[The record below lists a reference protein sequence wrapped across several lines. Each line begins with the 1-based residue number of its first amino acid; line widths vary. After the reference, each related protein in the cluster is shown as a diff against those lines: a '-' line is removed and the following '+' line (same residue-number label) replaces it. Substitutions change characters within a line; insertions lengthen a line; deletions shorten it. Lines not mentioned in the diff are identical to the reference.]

1 MEHLEVASA
10 REETMTIRE
19 WVIERARDAR
29 RASRPLSLLSTD
41 IKNQALEA
49 MADAI
54 KANEST
60 IVEANRRDLDA
71 ASQLSKA
78 MVDRLTLTPK
88 RIADMHAGLRDV
100 AALPDPVG
108 SNGGMWK
115 RPNGLEIGRVRVP
128 IGVIGIIYESRPNVT
143 ADTAGL
149 CLKSGNAVVLR
160 GGSEAMHSNTA
171 IAKVLTKA
179 AQNAGIP
186 AGAMTFLDNPD
197 RQAVSE
203 MLSLAEYIDLIIP
216 RGGEG
221 LMNAVTSQSKIPV
234 IKHDKGVC
242 HIYVDRDADLRMAQA
257 VCFNAKV
264 QRPGTCNA
272 MEALLVHEHIAP
284 AFLPAI
290 GKKLHD
296 VGVEI
301 RGCPQTVSLMPCAK
315 RATENDWGTE
325 FLSLILAV
333 KVVGDMNAAMEHI
346 AAYGSSHTETIIT
359 KNETTARRF
368 LKEVDASA
376 VMVNAS
382 TRFNDG
388 FQLGLGAEM
397 GISTTRIHAR
407 GPMGL
412 EELTCQKFV
421 VLGNGQVRE

>member
-1 MEHLEVASA
+1 MN
-10 REETMTIRE
+10 IRD
-19 WVIERARDAR
+19 WVIERARQAKL
-29 RASRPLSLLSTD
+29 ASRPLSILSTEV
-41 IKNQALEA
+41 KNQALEA

-54 KANEST
+54 KANEPA
-60 IVEANRRDLDA
+60 IADANRKDLDA
-71 ASQLSKA
+71 ATSLSTA
-78 MVDRLTLTPK
+78 MLDRLTLTPK
-88 RIADMHAGLRDV
+88 RIADMQTGLRDV

-108 SNGGMWK
+108 SRSDMWT
-115 RPNGLEIGRVRVP
+115 RPNGLQIGRVRVP

-160 GGSEAMHSNTA
+160 GGSEAIHSNTA
-171 IAKVLTKA
+171 IVNILTGA
-179 AQNAGIP
+179 ASDAGIP
-186 AGAMTFLDNPD
+186 AGAITFLDNPD
-197 RQAVSE
+197 RQAVTE
-203 MLSLAEYIDLIIP
+203 MLSLTEYIDLIIP

-242 HIYVDRDADLRMAQA
+242 HIYVDRDADLQMAQD
-257 VCFNAKV
+257 VSFNAKV

-272 MEALLVHEHIAP
+272 TEALLVHEHIAP
-284 AFLPAI
+284 TFLPAI
-290 GKKLHD
+290 GMKLQAA
-296 VGVEI
+296 GVEI
-301 RGCPQTVSLMPCAK
+301 RGCPKTVSLIPNAK
-315 RATENDWGTE
+315 RATEDDWGKE
-325 FLSLILAV
+325 FLELILAIKIV
-333 KVVGDMNAAMEHI
+333 DDMDAAMKHI
-346 AAYGSSHTETIIT
+346 VSYGSEHTETIIT
-359 KNETTARRF
+359 NNEAASQRF

-388 FQLGLGAEM
+388 FQFGLGAEM

-421 VLGNGQVRE
+421 VHGNGQVRE

>member
-1 MEHLEVASA
+1 MKENSVN
-10 REETMTIRE
+10 IRD
-19 WVIERARDAR
+19 WVIERARQAKQ
-29 RASRPLSLLSTD
+29 ASRPLSILSTEV
-41 IKNQALEA
+41 KNQALEA
-49 MADAI
+49 MAGAI
-54 KANEST
+54 KVNESV

-71 ASQLSKA
+71 ATQLSKA
-78 MVDRLTLTPK
+78 MLDRLTLTPK
-88 RIADMHAGLRDV
+88 RIADMQTGLRDV

-108 SNGGMWK
+108 SRSDTWK

-160 GGSEAMHSNTA
+160 GGSEAIHSNTA
-171 IAKVLTKA
+171 IVNILTKA
-179 AQNAGIP
+179 SQDAGIP
-186 AGAMTFLDNPD
+186 AGAITFLDNPD
-197 RQAVSE
+197 RQAVTE
-203 MLSLAEYIDLIIP
+203 MLSLTEYIDLIIP

-221 LMNAVTSQSKIPV
+221 LMQAVTSQSKIPV

-242 HIYVDRDADLRMAQA
+242 HIYVDRDADLQMAQE

-272 MEALLVHEHIAP
+272 TEALLVHAHIAP
-284 AFLPAI
+284 TFLPAM
-290 GKKLHD
+290 GKKLHEA
-296 VGVEI
+296 GVEI
-301 RGCPQTVSLMPCAK
+301 RGCPKTVSLIPSAK
-315 RATENDWGTE
+315 RATENDWGKE
-325 FLSLILAV
+325 FLDLILAV
-333 KVVGDMNAAMEHI
+333 KIVDDMDAAMEHI
-346 AAYGSSHTETIIT
+346 VNYGSEHTESIIT
-359 KNETTARRF
+359 KNDATAQRF

-388 FQLGLGAEM
+388 FEFGLGAEM

-412 EELTCQKFV
+412 EELTCQKFI

>member
-1 MEHLEVASA
+1 MD
-10 REETMTIRE
+10 IRQ
-19 WVIERARDAR
+19 WVIERARQAKH
-29 RASRPLSLLSTD
+29 ASRPLSLLSAD
-41 IKNQALEA
+41 VKNQALRA

-54 KANEST
+54 KANESI
-60 IVEANRRDLDA
+60 IVKANRKDLGTA
-71 ASQLSKA
+71 TQLTKA

-88 RIADMHAGLRDV
+88 RITDMQTGLRDV

-115 RPNGLEIGRVRVP
+115 RPNGLKIGRVRVP

-160 GGSEAMHSNTA
+160 GGSEAIHSNTA
-171 IAKVLTKA
+171 IVNILTNTA
-179 AQNAGIP
+179 RDNGVP
-186 AGAMTFLDNPD
+186 EGAITFLENPN
-197 RQAVSE
+197 RQAITE
-203 MLSLAEYIDLIIP
+203 MLSLTEYIDLIIP

-221 LMNAVTSQSKIPV
+221 LMKAVTSQSKIPV

-242 HIYVDRDADLRMAQA
+242 HIYVDCDADLQMAQE
-257 VCFNAKV
+257 VCFNAKT

-272 MEALLVHEHIAP
+272 VEALLIHEHIAP
-284 AFLPAI
+284 KFLPLLGEKFHKAGI
-290 GKKLHD
+290 
-296 VGVEI
+296 EI
-301 RGCPQTVSLMPCAK
+301 RGCSKTVSLIPNAM
-315 RATENDWGTE
+315 RATEDDWGRE
-325 FLSLILAV
+325 FLDLILAV
-333 KVVGDMNAAMEHI
+333 KIVPDMDTAMEHI
-346 AAYGSSHTETIIT
+346 VNYGSSHTESIIT
-359 KNETTARRF
+359 KNEATAQRF

-388 FQLGLGAEM
+388 FQFGLGAEM

-412 EELTCQKFV
+412 EELTCQKFI
-421 VLGNGQVRE
+421 VLGDGQVRE

>member
-1 MEHLEVASA
+1 MKEHSA
-10 REETMTIRE
+10 NIRD
-19 WVIERARDAR
+19 WVIERARQAKQ
-29 RASRPLSLLSTD
+29 ASRPLSILSTD
-41 IKNQALEA
+41 VKNQALEA

-54 KANEST
+54 KTNESV
-60 IVEANRRDLDA
+60 IVEANRKDLDA
-71 ASQLSKA
+71 ATKLSKA
-78 MVDRLTLTPK
+78 MLDRLTLTPQ
-88 RIADMHAGLRDV
+88 RIASMQTGLRDV

-108 SNGGMWK
+108 SHSDTWT

-160 GGSEAMHSNTA
+160 GGSEAIHSNTA
-171 IAKVLTKA
+171 IVSILTKA
-179 AQNAGIP
+179 AQDAGIP
-186 AGAMTFLDNPD
+186 KGAITFLDNPD
-197 RQAVSE
+197 RQAVTE
-203 MLSLAEYIDLIIP
+203 MLSLTEYIDLIIP

-221 LMNAVTSQSKIPV
+221 LMQAVTSQSKIPV

-242 HIYVDRDADLRMAQA
+242 HIYVDRDADLRMAQD
-257 VCFNAKV
+257 VSFNAKV

-284 AFLPAI
+284 TFLPAI
-290 GKKLHD
+290 GKTLHEA
-296 VGVEI
+296 GVEI
-301 RGCPQTVSLMPCAK
+301 RGCPKTVSLIPNAK
-315 RATENDWGTE
+315 RASEDDWGKE
-325 FLSLILAV
+325 FLDLILAV
-333 KVVGDMNAAMEHI
+333 KVVDDIDAAMNHI
-346 AAYGSSHTETIIT
+346 VNYGSEHTETIIT
-359 KNETTARRF
+359 ENKAISQRF

-388 FQLGLGAEM
+388 FQFGLGAEM

-412 EELTCQKFV
+412 EELTCQKFI
-421 VLGNGQVRE
+421 VLGNGQVREG

>member
-1 MEHLEVASA
+1 MNAKYSEEHME
-10 REETMTIRE
+10 IRQ
-19 WVIERARDAR
+19 WVIERTRQAKH
-29 RASRPLSLLSTD
+29 ASRPLSLLSTEV
-41 IKNQALEA
+41 KNKALEA
-49 MADAI
+49 MANAI
-54 KANEST
+54 KANEAT
-60 IVEANRRDLDA
+60 IVEANRKDLDA
-71 ASQLSKA
+71 ATQLSRA

-88 RIADMHAGLRDV
+88 RIADMQTGLHDV

-115 RPNGLEIGRVRVP
+115 RPNGLKIGRVRVP

-143 ADTAGL
+143 ADTVGL

-160 GGSEAMHSNTA
+160 GGSEAIHSNTA
-171 IAKVLTKA
+171 IANILTKA
-179 AQNAGIP
+179 AQDVGIP
-186 AGAMTFLDNPD
+186 EGAIIFLENPD
-197 RQAVSE
+197 RQAVTE
-203 MLSLAEYIDLIIP
+203 MLSLTEYIDLIIP

-221 LMNAVTSQSKIPV
+221 LMQAVTSQSKIPV

-242 HIYVDRDADLRMAQA
+242 HIYVDRDADIQMAQE

-272 MEALLVHEHIAP
+272 MEALLVHEHVAP
-284 AFLPAI
+284 TFLPSI
-290 GKKLHD
+290 GKKLHEA
-296 VGVEI
+296 GIKI
-301 RGCPQTVSLMPCAK
+301 RGCPKTVSLIPNAT
-315 RATENDWGTE
+315 RAIDNDWGRE
-325 FLSLILAV
+325 FLDLILAV
-333 KVVGDMNAAMEHI
+333 KIVADMDAAMEHI
-346 AAYGSSHTETIIT
+346 VNYGSSHTESIIT
-359 KNETTARRF
+359 KNKATAQRF

-388 FQLGLGAEM
+388 FQFGLGAEM

-412 EELTCQKFV
+412 EELTCQKFI